1 MIDIFSSCFA
11 IKNVEAKLSQPPISP
26 IFLRPSLPPPYTH
39 TPASIGFCSFC
50 ADSQEH
56 ALRILELGGQWMLPH
71 GCRVCSQSPADAG
84 SLAQL
89 LLAAGYVTHMAE
101 SAACMVAPVEDEPCA
116 GISSIHALL
125 VAAVADEGAFRSR
138 R

>member
-1 MIDIFSSCFA
+1 MEKYCLHHLLLIFIICSFPCVCVSLVHLCPP
-11 IKNVEAKLSQPPISP
+11 PPI
-26 IFLRPSLPPPYTH
+26 FYTTAH
-39 TPASIGFCSFC
+39 CSFC

-71 GCRVCSQSPADAG
+71 GCRVCSASPSDAG

-101 SAACMVAPVEDEPCA
+101 TAACMVAAVEDEPCA
-116 GISSIHALL
+116 GIASIHALL
-125 VAAVADEGAFRSR
+125 VAAVADEGACRG
-138 R
+138 